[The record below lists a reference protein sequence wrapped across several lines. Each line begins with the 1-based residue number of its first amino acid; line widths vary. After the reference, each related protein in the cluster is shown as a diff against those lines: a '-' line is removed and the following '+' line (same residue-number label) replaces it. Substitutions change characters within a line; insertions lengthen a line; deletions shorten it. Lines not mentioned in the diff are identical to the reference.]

1 MFTLS
6 PAFEHYSDHDNP
18 CVYKR
23 EISKRNWF
31 WKIKREII
39 WLYDLLIQNNNNEN
53 IWTTPDTVNLAMC
66 TITKVMYK
74 K

>member
-1 MFTLS
+1 MKKNMLS
-6 PAFEHYSDHDNP
+6 SIIGVGTELMMERRY
-18 CVYKR
+18 
-23 EISKRNWF
+23 
-31 WKIKREII
+31 REII